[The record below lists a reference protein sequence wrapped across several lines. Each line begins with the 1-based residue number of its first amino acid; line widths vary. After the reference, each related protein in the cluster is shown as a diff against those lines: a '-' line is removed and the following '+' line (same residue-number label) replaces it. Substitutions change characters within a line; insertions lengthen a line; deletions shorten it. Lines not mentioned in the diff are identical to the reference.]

1 MFVNFSN
8 HPVNN
13 WNEAQLSAARAYGE
27 IAEVPFP
34 VVPPMATEEEVMKIA
49 KESAERIQK
58 LEPDVVM
65 CQGEFTVA
73 FAVVNILKEQGVTC
87 VSACSDRRTIETVLE
102 DGTIKKE
109 SVFSFCR
116 FRKYC

>member
-8 HPVNN
+8 HPMSN
-13 WNEAQLSAARAYGE
+13 WNEMQLNAAKTYGE
-27 IAEVPFP
+27 TAEVPFP
-34 VVPPMATEEEVMKIA
+34 VVPPMATEEDVMQIA
-49 KESAERIQK
+49 MENAERILQ
-58 LEPDVVM
+58 LQPDVVM

-73 FAVVNILKEQGVTC
+73 FAVVNILKEHGVTC
-87 VSACSDRRTIETVLE
+87 VSACSDRRTVETVQV

-109 SVFSFCR
+109 SIFLFCR